1 VIDCTVRFLLQ
12 CQNSLRV
19 KFRWD
24 TCRRDLLALENAV
37 LKAIDNA
44 KTRGKKPEDV
54 EKIVSD
60 ALNEREL
67 DFQSSKYDATRK
79 VGGEK
84 ASGRGV
90 MLSRPRVCRT

>member
-1 VIDCTVRFLLQ
+1 M
-12 CQNSLRV
+12 
-19 KFRWD
+19 
-24 TCRRDLLALENAV
+24 ANAV

-84 ASGRGV
+84 GI
-90 MLSRPRVCRT
+90 RPGCDAEPAACRRT

>member
-1 VIDCTVRFLLQ
+1 M
-12 CQNSLRV
+12 
-19 KFRWD
+19 
-24 TCRRDLLALENAV
+24 ANAV

-84 ASGRGV
+84 ASGRDV
-90 MLSRPRVCRT
+90 MLSRPRVAGRDLAFHPAHCVLQHRGAEALVPHTGPSAAQL